1 MKQIESERREGAN
14 KSGYNSFSVDSSFT
28 KSREEI
34 ATEKIDLNTKSSTTR
49 TIRSGKGLNLK
60 KY

>member
-1 MKQIESERREGAN
+1 MKQIESERREGSN
-14 KSGYNSFSVDSSFT
+14 KSGYNSFAVDSSFT

-34 ATEKIDLNTKSSTTR
+34 ATEKVDLNTKSTTR
-49 TIRSGKGLNLK
+49 TIRSGKGLTLK

>member
-1 MKQIESERREGAN
+1 MKQIESERREASN
-14 KSGYNSFSVDSSFT
+14 KSGYSSFSTDSGLS

-34 ATEKIDLNTKSSTTR
+34 ATEKIDLNSKSATR
-49 TIRSGKGLNLK
+49 MIHTGKGLNLK

>member
-1 MKQIESERREGAN
+1 MKQIESERKEGSS
-14 KSGYNSFSVDSSFT
+14 KSGYNSFSVDSSFA

-34 ATEKIDLNTKSSTTR
+34 ATEKIDLSSKLTAKAV
-49 TIRSGKGLNLK
+49 RSGKGLNLK

>member
-1 MKQIESERREGAN
+1 MKQIESERREGTR
-14 KSGYNSFSVDSSFT
+14 KISGHNSFSVDASFT

-34 ATEKIDLNTKSSTTR
+34 ATEKIDLNTKSTTR